1 LLSKEGKNY
10 CDAVLN
16 ELEKNTIYIHRMQLW
31 LAIALPAYADLEWQC
46 SMTELAIEQN
56 PTHGFTAPSE
66 GGEVQAGNPLPIGGA
81 HQYGDGVNFVLFS
94 RHATRIRLEFYRN
107 ASDSSP
113 SKIID
118 LDPAR
123 HRTGDVWHVWVRG
136 IPSGQ
141 LYGYR
146 IEGPYQPEEGHRFN
160 PHKLLLDPFARALA
174 CVEDWDFSAARG
186 YDSSSSLT
194 DLSISTV
201 DNAGTTPKCIFTND
215 HFDWE
220 MDSPPKHSASD
231 TVIYET
237 HVRGL
242 TIHPSSGVAHPG
254 TFTGLTEKIPYL
266 QDLGVTAIE
275 LMPVLEF
282 NENESIRL
290 NPVTGEKLKNYWGYN
305 PVAYFAPKES
315 YSIDGSHRRQT
326 VEFREMVKAFHRA
339 GIEVILDIVL
349 NHTAEGNETGPTI
362 SLRGIENSIFYMLQE
377 NGRRYYKDFTGV
389 GNTLNANHPIVR
401 QFVMLVL
408 RHWVMHMHVDGF
420 RFDLASVLGRDEHGN
435 ILRNA
440 PLLEEIAEDPIL
452 RDVKLIAEAWDAGG
466 AYQVGSFSTQ
476 RWTEWNGRFRDDVRR
491 FWIGDAGMMGSFAS
505 RICGSSDLYQASG
518 KGPASSL
525 NFVTSHDGFTL
536 NDLVSYKQK
545 HNDEN
550 GEYGRDGIDANYSDN
565 CGAEGPSDD
574 AVVEGMRNRLIKTF
588 LLTLFISRGV
598 PMLLGGDE
606 FRRTQRGN
614 NNAYCQDNAVSWFD
628 WSLVE
633 KHKEI
638 RRFTRGMI
646 AFRRTHSVL
655 RREVFYTD
663 ADIKW
668 FAPNGATPDW
678 MDQRQKSFACLIL
691 GNGEPDLL
699 LMFNADTRSVDF
711 SIPALP
717 ASKIWRLAVDTSR
730 TAPDDLYET
739 GNEPSMQGQISFRVE
754 PRSSAILL
762 TDG

>member
-1 LLSKEGKNY
+1 
-10 CDAVLN
+10 
-16 ELEKNTIYIHRMQLW
+16 
-31 LAIALPAYADLEWQC
+31 
-46 SMTELAIEQN
+46 MTELAIEQSQ
-56 PTHGFTAPSE
+56 TKGFAAPSE
-66 GGEVQAGNPLPIGGA
+66 RGEVQAGNPLPWGA
-81 HQYGDGVNFVLFS
+81 HQRGDGVNFALFS
-94 RHATRIRLEFYRN
+94 RHATRVRLELYQN
-107 ASDSSP
+107 ADDSTATR
-113 SKIID
+113 IIE
-118 LDPAR
+118 LDPVR
-123 HRTGDVWHVWVRG
+123 HRTGDVWHVWVRS
-136 IPSGQ
+136 IPAGQ

-146 IEGPYQPEEGHRFN
+146 IEGPYQPEQGHRFN
-160 PHKLLLDPFARALA
+160 PHKLLLDPFARAIA
-174 CVEDWDFSAARG
+174 GVKDWDFLAARG
-186 YDSSSSLT
+186 YDSASGLT

-201 DNAGTTPKCIFTND
+201 DDAGTTPKSIFTHD
-215 HFDWE
+215 DFDWE
-220 MDSPPKHSASD
+220 MDSPPKHPASD
-231 TVIYET
+231 MVIYET
-237 HVRGL
+237 HVRGF

-254 TFTGLTEKIPYL
+254 TFRSLTEKIPYL
-266 QDLGVTAIE
+266 KDLGVTAIE
-275 LMPVLEF
+275 LMPVIEF
-282 NENESIRL
+282 NANELRRL
-290 NPVTGEKLKNYWGYN
+290 NPITAEKLKNYWGYN
-305 PVAYFAPKES
+305 PVAFFAPKQS
-315 YSIDGSHRRQT
+315 YGIGGAAGQQT
-326 VEFREMVKAFHRA
+326 LEFREMVKAFHRA

-362 SLRGIENSIFYMLQE
+362 CLRGIENSIFYMLQE

-401 QFVMLVL
+401 EFVMSVL
-408 RHWVMHMHVDGF
+408 RYWVMHMHVDGF

-440 PLLEEIAEDPIL
+440 PLLDVIAEDPIL

-466 AYQVGSFSTQ
+466 AYQVGSFSTR
-476 RWTEWNGRFRDDVRR
+476 RWGEWNGRFRDDVRS
-491 FWIGDAGMMGSFAS
+491 FWIGDAGMMGLIAS
-505 RICGSSDLYQASG
+505 RICGSSDLYEGSG
-518 KGPASSL
+518 KGPGSSL

-550 GEYGRDGIDANYSDN
+550 GEYSRDGSDANYSDN
-565 CGAEGPSDD
+565 CGVEGPSDNP
-574 AVVEGMRNRLIKTF
+574 AVEGMRNRLIKTF
-588 LLTLFISRGV
+588 LLTLFISRGI

-614 NNAYCQDNAVSWFD
+614 NNAYCQDNEVSWFD

-638 RRFTRGMI
+638 HRFTRGMI
-646 AFRRTHSVL
+646 AFRRAHSAL
-655 RREVFYTD
+655 RKEVFYTE

-691 GNGEPDLL
+691 GQSEPDLF
-699 LMFNADTRSVDF
+699 LMFNADSRSVDF

-717 ASKIWRLAVDTSR
+717 ESQIWRMAVDTAR
-730 TAPDDLYET
+730 AAPDDLYEA
-739 GNEPSMQGQISFRVE
+739 GNEPSMQGQISFQVE